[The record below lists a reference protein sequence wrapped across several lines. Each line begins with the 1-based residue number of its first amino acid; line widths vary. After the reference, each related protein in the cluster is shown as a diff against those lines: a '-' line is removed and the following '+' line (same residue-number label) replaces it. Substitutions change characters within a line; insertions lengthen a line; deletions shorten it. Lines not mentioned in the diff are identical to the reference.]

1 MAHVS
6 LGAAEGKVGPPPKN
20 PPVWSG
26 RLGIALKVLGV
37 IRVVWELAEKVRELF
52 RRREPTGVRAAA
64 RLGARYLRI

>member
-26 RLGIALKVLGV
+26 RLGIALLGV

-52 RRREPTGVRAAA
+52 RRREPACEQPPDLA
-64 RLGARYLRI
+64 RW